1 MNTPIMKTT
10 MREGL
15 VGARHGN
22 GSTQHKEESEQH
34 LNNKKQKQIYE
45 IPGKYMIPSLQ
56 FQKQICNKYKYN
68 FINNKYKVKCNKE
81 IQT

>member
-34 LNNKKQKQIYE
+34 LNNKKQIQIYE
-45 IPGKYMIPSLQ
+45 IPGKVYDSIFTISETNMKTNTNTIL
-56 FQKQICNKYKYN
+56 
-68 FINNKYKVKCNKE
+68 
-81 IQT
+81 